1 MTLTKE
7 EFRGLLIDVAS
18 KKAKT
23 TTSFSIQSLTLD
35 IGEEIWP
42 IIEDAL
48 TKASHAGGRKAL
60 SDASIYLSAI
70 SSKMWAV
77 DFCDRLIN
85 YRDTKYPEA
94 KIIRLSDGAVIRY
107 VKGRKDCGT
116 GDHMYL
122 AEWSRDDW
130 APTDNWLELLHDT
143 NTGEDFEKLKKFAT
157 EILQS

>member
-7 EFRGLLIDVAS
+7 QLRDLMIEVGSTKAVYTVAGLAAEFTD
-18 KKAKT
+18 
-23 TTSFSIQSLTLD
+23 
-35 IGEEIWP
+35 EIWP
-42 IIEDAL
+42 LIEAELEESRQYGARRAL
-48 TKASHAGGRKAL
+48 W
-60 SDASIYLSAI
+60 DASVSLSVI
-70 SSKMWAV
+70 SSKMWAA
-77 DFCDRLIN
+77 DFCDRLLK
-85 YRDTKYPEA
+85 YRDVKYPDS
-94 KIIRLSDGAVIRY
+94 KIITLSDGAVIRY

-116 GDHMYL
+116 GDKMYL